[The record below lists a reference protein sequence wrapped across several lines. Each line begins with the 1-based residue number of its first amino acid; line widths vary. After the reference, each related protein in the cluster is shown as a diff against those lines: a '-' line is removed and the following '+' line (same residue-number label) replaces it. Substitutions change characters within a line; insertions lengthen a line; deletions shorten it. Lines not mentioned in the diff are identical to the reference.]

1 MKPKL
6 DEEDK
11 KPHFA
16 KLKYHFGIKLVAF
29 PSSDQKTTIKQN
41 SDAARFVYN
50 EFVALGREGWNL
62 RHLEKSLLQN
72 QACSSNREWFNRA
85 LKSVATRLKVIG
97 DQLYNPTRLKQRFKW
112 LDKNKRIDS
121 MMLYATLNFYRASWN
136 MFRKVHSAGIPK
148 FHKKSNTQR
157 YSTLKTNNNIRIVD
171 QNHLKIPKVAKIRVT
186 KIPDWLLN
194 RTDIEIGGATVKMDA
209 VGRYSISLTLGSD
222 QAFKEELPK
231 TNSTVGIDVNIEN
244 LYTDSFGSVVEN
256 PRFYQKQ
263 QKQLQR
269 EQRKLGKRAA
279 RAKKA
284 HRSLRTA
291 KNYQKQ
297 RKVVA
302 ALHRRIYNQRHNFLH
317 HVSTALIKNHDLVV
331 AEKLQGKN
339 LLKNHALS
347 QRIQDVGWGILIE
360 DLAYKA
366 ELYGK
371 EFTRVNPKMTT
382 QTCHICG
389 FVMGRDGTRKLT
401 LANRTWTCPKCKTK
415 HVRDHNA
422 AINIL
427 NKATV

>member
-1 MKPKL
+1 MKPKS
-6 DEEDK
+6 DEKDK
-11 KPHFA
+11 KPRFA

-62 RHLEKSLLQN
+62 RRLEKSLLQN
-72 QACSSNREWFNRA
+72 QACSSNSEWFDLA
-85 LKSVATRLKVIG
+85 LKAVAARLKIIG

-136 MFRKVHSAGIPK
+136 MFRKIHSSGIPK
-148 FHKKSNTQR
+148 FHKKSDTQR
-157 YSTLKTNNNIRIVD
+157 YSTLKTTNNIRIIDRTHV
-171 QNHLKIPKVAKIRVT
+171 KIPKIGQIRVT

-194 RTDIEIGGATVKMDA
+194 RTDIEIGGATVKVDA

-231 TNSTVGIDVNIEN
+231 TNTKVGIDVNIEN

-263 QKQLQR
+263 LKQLR
-269 EQRKLGKRAA
+269 KEQRKLGKRAA
-279 RAKKA
+279 RAKKE

-297 RKVVA
+297 RRAVA
-302 ALHRRIYNQRHNFLH
+302 AIHRRIYNQRHNFLH

-331 AEKLQGKN
+331 VEKLQGKN

-347 QRIQDVGWGILIE
+347 QRIQDIGWGILFE

-366 ELYGK
+366 DLYGK
-371 EFTRVNPKMTT
+371 KFAKVDPKMTT
-382 QTCHICG
+382 QTCHVCG
-389 FVMGRDGTRKLT
+389 FVMGRGGTRKLT
-401 LANRTWTCPKCKTK
+401 LANRAWTCPQCQTK

-427 NKATV
+427 NKATA

>member
-1 MKPKL
+1 MKAKS

-11 KPHFA
+11 KPRFA

-62 RHLEKSLLQN
+62 RRLEKSLIQN
-72 QACSSNREWFNRA
+72 QARSSNPDWFDLA
-85 LKSVATRLKVIG
+85 LKNVAARLKVIG
-97 DQLYNPTRLKQRFKW
+97 NQLYNPTRLKQRFKW

-121 MMLYATLNFYRASWN
+121 MMFYATLNFYRASWN

-148 FHKKSNTQR
+148 FHKKSESQR
-157 YSTLKTNNNIRIVD
+157 YSTSKTTGNIRIVD
-171 QNHLKIPKVAKIRVT
+171 CSHLRIPKVGKIRVI

-194 RTDIEIGGATVKMDA
+194 RTDVEIGGATVRMDS

-222 QAFKEELPK
+222 QSFKEELPK
-231 TNSTVGIDVNIEN
+231 TNSRVGIDVNVEN
-244 LYTDSFGSVVEN
+244 LYTDSFGDIVEN
-256 PRFYQKQ
+256 PRFYHKQ
-263 QKQLQR
+263 LKQLQR
-269 EQRKLGKRAA
+269 EQRKLGKRAV
-279 RAKKA
+279 RAKKE
-284 HRSLRTA
+284 HRPLRNA

-297 RKVVA
+297 RKIVA
-302 ALHRRIYNQRHNFLH
+302 AIHRNIYNQRHNFLH

-331 AEKLQGKN
+331 VEKLQGKN

-347 QRIQDVGWGILIE
+347 QRIQDVGWGILFE

-366 ELYGK
+366 KLYGK
-371 EFTRVNPKMTT
+371 EFVKVDPKMTT
-382 QTCHICG
+382 QTCHSCG
-389 FVMGRDGTRKLT
+389 FVMGRGGTRKLT
-401 LANRTWTCPKCKTK
+401 LADRVWTCPQCHTK

>member
-1 MKPKL
+1 MRPKS

-72 QACSSNREWFNRA
+72 QACSSNREWFDRA
-85 LKSVATRLKVIG
+85 LKSVATRLKVIS
-97 DQLYNPTRLKQRFKW
+97 DQLYNPTRLKLRFKW

-148 FHKKSNTQR
+148 FHKKSDTQR
-157 YSTLKTNNNIRIVD
+157 YSTLKTSNNIRILD
-171 QNHLKIPKVAKIRVT
+171 HNHLRIPKVGKIRVT

-194 RTDIEIGGATVKMDA
+194 RTDVVIGGATIKMDA
-209 VGRYSISLTLGSD
+209 VGRYSISVTLGSD

-231 TNSTVGIDVNIEN
+231 TNSKVGIDVNVEN
-244 LYTDSFGSVVEN
+244 LYTDSFGSVIEN
-256 PRFYQKQ
+256 PRFYQKE
-263 QKQLQR
+263 QKQLQH

-279 RAKKA
+279 RAKKE
-284 HRSLRTA
+284 HRPLRNA

-302 ALHRRIYNQRHNFLH
+302 ALHRRIYNQRHNLLH

-331 AEKLQGKN
+331 VEKLQGKN

-347 QRIQDVGWGILIE
+347 QRIQDVGWGILFE

-371 EFTRVNPKMTT
+371 EFTKVDPKMTT
-382 QTCHICG
+382 QTCHTCG
-389 FVMGRDGTRKLT
+389 FVMGRGGTRKLT
-401 LANRTWTCPKCKTK
+401 LADRVWACPQCQTK

-427 NKATV
+427 NKAIV

>member
-1 MKPKL
+1 MKPKS
-6 DEEDK
+6 DEEEK
-11 KPHFA
+11 KPLFA

-41 SDAARFVYN
+41 SDAARFIYN
-50 EFVALGREGWNL
+50 EFVALGLEGWKL
-62 RHLEKSLLQN
+62 RRLEKSLIQN
-72 QACSSNREWFNRA
+72 QVSSSNPEWFTLA
-85 LKSVATRLKVIG
+85 LKAVAARLKIIG
-97 DQLYNPTRLKQRFKW
+97 DQLYNPTQLKQRFKW

-121 MMLYATLNFYRASWN
+121 TMLYATLNFYRASWN
-136 MFRKVHSAGIPK
+136 MFHKVHSAGIPK
-148 FHKKSNTQR
+148 FHKKSDSQR
-157 YSTLKTNNNIRIVD
+157 YSTLKTTNNIRIAD
-171 QNHLKIPKVAKIRVT
+171 QNHLKIPKVGQIRVT

-194 RTDIEIGGATVKMDA
+194 RTDIEISGASVKMDA

-222 QAFKEELPK
+222 HPFKEELPK
-231 TNSTVGIDVNIEN
+231 TNSKVGIDVNVEN
-244 LYTDSFGSVVEN
+244 LYTDSFGDVVEN

-263 QKQLQR
+263 KKQLQK

-279 RAKKA
+279 RAKKE

-302 ALHRRIYNQRHNFLH
+302 ALHHRIYNQRHNFLH

-347 QRIQDVGWGILIE
+347 QRIQDVGWGILFE

-366 ELYGK
+366 KLYGK
-371 EFTRVNPKMTT
+371 EFTKVDPKMTT
-382 QTCHICG
+382 QTCHTCG
-389 FVMGRDGTRKLT
+389 FVMGRGGTRKLT
-401 LANRTWTCPKCKTK
+401 LADRIWTCPKCQTK

-427 NKATV
+427 SKATV

>member
-1 MKPKL
+1 MKSKS

-11 KPHFA
+11 KPRFA

-29 PSSDQKTTIKQN
+29 PNSNQKTTIRNN

-62 RHLEKSLLQN
+62 RRLEKSLIQN
-72 QACSSNREWFNRA
+72 KACSSNPEWFVEPLN
-85 LKSVATRLKVIG
+85 SVAVRLKVIG

-148 FHKKSNTQR
+148 FHKKSDTRR
-157 YSTLKTNNNIRIVD
+157 YSTLKTHNNIRIID
-171 QNHLKIPKVAKIRVT
+171 QNHLKIPKVGQIRVT

-194 RTDIEIGGATVKMDA
+194 RTDVEIGGATIKMDA
-209 VGRYSISLTLGSD
+209 VGRYSVSLTLGSD

-231 TNSTVGIDVNIEN
+231 TDSKVGIDVNIEN
-244 LYTDSFGSVVEN
+244 LYTDSFGDVVEN

-263 QKQLQR
+263 QKQLQK

-279 RAKKA
+279 RAKKE
-284 HRSLRTA
+284 HRPLRMA

-339 LLKNHALS
+339 LLKNQALA
-347 QRIQDVGWGILIE
+347 QRIQDVGWGILFQ

-366 ELYGK
+366 KLYGK
-371 EFTRVNPKMTT
+371 EFTKVDPKMTT
-382 QTCHICG
+382 QTCHTCG
-389 FVMGRDGTRKLT
+389 FVMGRGGTRKLT
-401 LANRTWTCPKCKTK
+401 LANRVWTCPQCQTK

-427 NKATV
+427 NKAIV

>member
-1 MKPKL
+1 MKPKS
-6 DEEDK
+6 DDEDK

-16 KLKYHFGIKLVAF
+16 KLKYHFGIKFVAY

-62 RHLEKSLLQN
+62 RRLEKSLLQN
-72 QACSSNREWFNRA
+72 QACSSDPEWFDRA

-97 DQLYNPTRLKQRFKW
+97 DQLYNPTRLKERFKW

-136 MFRKVHSAGIPK
+136 MFRKVHSTGIPK
-148 FHKKSNTQR
+148 FHKKSDIQR
-157 YSTLKTNNNIRIVD
+157 YSTLKTTNNIRILDRKHVR
-171 QNHLKIPKVAKIRVT
+171 IPKVGQIRVT

-231 TNSTVGIDVNIEN
+231 TNSKVGIDVNVEN

-263 QKQLQR
+263 LNLLRK

-279 RAKKA
+279 RAKKE
-284 HRSLRTA
+284 HRPLRTA

-297 RKVVA
+297 RKAVA
-302 ALHRRIYNQRHNFLH
+302 GIHRRIYNQRQNFLH
-317 HVSTALIKNHDLVV
+317 LVSTALIKNHDLVV
-331 AEKLQGKN
+331 VEKLQGKN
-339 LLKNHALS
+339 LLKNHAMS
-347 QRIQDVGWGILIE
+347 QRIQDVGWGILFE

-371 EFTRVNPKMTT
+371 EFTKVDPKMTT
-382 QTCHICG
+382 QTCHACG
-389 FVMGRDGTRKLT
+389 FVMGRSGTRKLT
-401 LANRTWTCPKCKTK
+401 LADRKWTCPQCQTR
-415 HVRDHNA
+415 HVRDRNA